1 MDLFGRVSEK
11 QRGVSTCLVLL
22 KNDGSLG
29 SMPDAR
35 VSNIIVV
42 RTSNS
47 DLGPCGSATAWGAV
61 PWHSSILC
69 LDPILRRAKV
79 ILEMTPWSMWRG
91 YNRNACGLYAQD
103 DYAMRI

>member
-1 MDLFGRVSEK
+1 
-11 QRGVSTCLVLL
+11 
-22 KNDGSLG
+22 
-29 SMPDAR
+29 MPDAG

-47 DLGPCGSATAWGAV
+47 DLGYCGGATAWGAV
-61 PWHSSILC
+61 SENSSILY

-79 ILEMTPWSMWRG
+79 ILEMTPWSTWRD
-91 YNRNACGLYAQD
+91 YNGNACGLYAQD